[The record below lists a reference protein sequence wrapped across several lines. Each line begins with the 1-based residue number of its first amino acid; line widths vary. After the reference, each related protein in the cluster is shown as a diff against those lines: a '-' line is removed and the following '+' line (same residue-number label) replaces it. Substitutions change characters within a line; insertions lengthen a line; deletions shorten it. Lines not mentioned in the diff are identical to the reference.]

1 MKNSFEINGF
11 VAATAEVRTFTNS
24 SLAKFSIAV
33 SREENIGDSASRV
46 SALIGC
52 EMWRKNGES
61 DSFNL
66 LVKGAHLQVSGYF
79 QPQTWTD
86 KNGVKHN
93 RVVLVATE
101 VVEIPKKEDT
111 AKAG

>member
-11 VAATAEVRTFTNS
+11 VAQTAEVRTFTNS
-24 SLAKFSIAV
+24 SLAKFPLAV
-33 SREENIGDSASRV
+33 SREEKIGDSTSRT
-46 SALIGC
+46 SALTNI

-61 DSFNL
+61 ESFKQ

-79 QPQTWTD
+79 QPQSWTD
-86 KNGVKHN
+86 KEGVKHS
-93 RVVLVATE
+93 RVILIATE
-101 VVEIPKKEDT
+101 VAQISKKEDT

>member
-11 VAATAEVRTFTNS
+11 VASTEVRTFTNS

-33 SREENIGDSASRV
+33 SREEKIGDSTSRI

-86 KNGVKHN
+86 KDGAKHN
-93 RVVLVATE
+93 RVVLIATDVA
-101 VVEIPKKEDT
+101 EIPKKEAT
-111 AKAG
+111 AKAE